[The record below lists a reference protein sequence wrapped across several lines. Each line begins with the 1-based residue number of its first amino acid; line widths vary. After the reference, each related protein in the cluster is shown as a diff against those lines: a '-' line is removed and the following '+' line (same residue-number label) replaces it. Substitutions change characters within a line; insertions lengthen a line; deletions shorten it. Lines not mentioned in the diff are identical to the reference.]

1 MAILIMPGEGLNAR
15 KKLISAIWPRSLN
28 FLSNNICVVLIVFA
42 DHVNIG
48 KKPKIIVL
56 LCTVQK
62 LRLFFITPNM
72 VIRPYSS
79 IMKIGITFEP
89 YMVELI
95 FLAFYLCFNDLRT
108 QL

>member
-72 VIRPYSS
+72 VILVYLD
-79 IMKIGITFEP
+79 IMKIAITFET
-89 YMVELI
+89 YIVEPN
-95 FLAFYLCFNDLRT
+95 FLALYLCFHGL
-108 QL
+108 